1 MKRWIIGAAIL
12 AAAFFPVKWAYAQ
25 LGVVLTSCGTLN
37 YDQTQSRP
45 QTIDIAGRMCVLAGI
60 VGSPNIATGQVS
72 VGTTATL
79 IVPARAGRRALTIIH
94 EGTADI
100 RYGASGVT
108 TGTGALLAGTK
119 GTSMTAP
126 VTGPLYG
133 IVGTGT
139 QPLSYVETW

>member
-1 MKRWIIGAAIL
+1 MKRGLLIAAALVAAAIP
-12 AAAFFPVKWAYAQ
+12 ARWAYSQ
-25 LGVVLTSCGTLN
+25 VSTILTSCGSIT
-37 YDQTQSRP
+37 YDTSQQRP

-79 IVPARAGRRALTIIH
+79 IVPARAGRRALTIVH

-100 RYGASGVT
+100 RYGAAGVT

-126 VTGPLYG
+126 VTGALYG